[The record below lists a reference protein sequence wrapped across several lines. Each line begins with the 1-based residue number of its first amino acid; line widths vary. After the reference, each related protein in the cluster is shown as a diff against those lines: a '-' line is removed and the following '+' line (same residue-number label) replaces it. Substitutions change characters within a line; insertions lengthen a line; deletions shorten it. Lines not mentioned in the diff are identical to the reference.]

1 MINSSPP
8 DATSSNPSVDLQS
21 KARDCPVLPND
32 QGGRG
37 WAGRVPQYS
46 TLQTAPTLLQR
57 LRTELAKPG
66 ILWFFGIHG
75 LLGLAFFFLPEID
88 FGFSGLFYTS
98 GKGFV
103 IESRSSAKALPF
115 LPWITIAFVT
125 LSLLLFIRHIVAG
138 RRNRQST
145 AHLLSIRRI
154 IFLLLTL
161 FLGPGLLINVILKEQ
176 SGRSRPSRVGAFG
189 GDRQF
194 TAAFASTGA
203 CNSNCSFVS
212 GDAAM
217 GYYLL
222 AFLFVARKRRWA
234 IALAAYTLG
243 TAIGLVRIAQGAH
256 FLSDVI
262 FAGFFTF
269 LVAWILQFLILKP
282 EKDLPVTLAP
292 GSASSS

>member
-1 MINSSPP
+1 M
-8 DATSSNPSVDLQS
+8 
-21 KARDCPVLPND
+21 
-32 QGGRG
+32 
-37 WAGRVPQYS
+37 
-46 TLQTAPTLLQR
+46 QR

>member
-1 MINSSPP
+1 MINSLPP
-8 DATSSNPSVDLQS
+8 DATTSNPTVDLAS
-21 KARDCPVLPND
+21 KRSVRSVLPD
-32 QGGRG
+32 DRG
-37 WAGRVPQYS
+37 EAEPVGPLPRSAISQMVSAAGKRFRSEIGKP
-46 TLQTAPTLLQR
+46 AILLF
-57 LRTELAKPG
+57 LA
-66 ILWFFGIHG
+66 IHG

-88 FGFSGLFYTS
+88 LGFSGLFYTS

-115 LPWITIAFVT
+115 LPWITIVFVT
-125 LSLLLFIRHIVAG
+125 LSLLLFIRNIVAG
-138 RRNRQST
+138 RRNRQSISR
-145 AHLLSIRRI
+145 LSSIRRI
-154 IFLLLTL
+154 LFLLLTL

-176 SGRSRPSRVGAFG
+176 SGRSRPSRVEAFG

-194 TAAFASTGA
+194 TAAFTATGP
-203 CNSNCSFVS
+203 CKSNCSFVS

-269 LVAWILQFLILKP
+269 LVAWILSMLLLAAQENSAAL
-282 EKDLPVTLAP
+282 LAP
-292 GSASSS
+292 DLDIRR

>member
-8 DATSSNPSVDLQS
+8 DATTSNPTVDLAS
-21 KARDCPVLPND
+21 KRSVRSVLPD
-32 QGGRG
+32 DRG
-37 WAGRVPQYS
+37 EAEPVGPLPRSAISQMVSAAGKRFRSEIGKP
-46 TLQTAPTLLQR
+46 AILLF
-57 LRTELAKPG
+57 LA
-66 ILWFFGIHG
+66 IHG

-88 FGFSGLFYTS
+88 LGFSGLFYTS

-115 LPWITIAFVT
+115 LPWITIVFVT
-125 LSLLLFIRHIVAG
+125 LSLLLFIRNIVAG
-138 RRNRQST
+138 RRNRQSISR
-145 AHLLSIRRI
+145 LSSIRRI
-154 IFLLLTL
+154 LFLLLTL

-176 SGRSRPSRVGAFG
+176 SGRSRPSRVEAFG

-194 TAAFASTGA
+194 TAAFTATGP
-203 CNSNCSFVS
+203 CKSNCSFVS

-269 LVAWILQFLILKP
+269 LVAWILSMLLLAAQENSAAL
-282 EKDLPVTLAP
+282 LAP
-292 GSASSS
+292 DLDIRR

>member
-8 DATSSNPSVDLQS
+8 DATTSNPTVDLAS
-21 KARDCPVLPND
+21 KRSVRSVLPD
-32 QGGRG
+32 DRG
-37 WAGRVPQYS
+37 EAEPVGPLPRSAISQMVSAAGKRFRSEIGKP
-46 TLQTAPTLLQR
+46 AILLF
-57 LRTELAKPG
+57 LA
-66 ILWFFGIHG
+66 IHG

-88 FGFSGLFYTS
+88 LGFSGLFYTS

-115 LPWITIAFVT
+115 LPWITIAFVS
-125 LSLLLFIRHIVAG
+125 LSILLFIRRIIAG

-176 SGRSRPSRVGAFG
+176 SGRSRPSRVEAFG

-194 TAAFASTGA
+194 TAAFAATGP
-203 CNSNCSFVS
+203 CKSNCSFVS

-269 LVAWILQFLILKP
+269 LIAWILSTLL
-282 EKDLPVTLAP
+282 LPTQENSATPLAP
-292 GSASSS
+292 SFDRH

>member
-8 DATSSNPSVDLQS
+8 DATTSNPTVDLAS
-21 KARDCPVLPND
+21 KRSVRSVLPD
-32 QGGRG
+32 DRG
-37 WAGRVPQYS
+37 EAEPVGPLPRSAISQMVSAAGKRFRSEIGKP
-46 TLQTAPTLLQR
+46 AILLF
-57 LRTELAKPG
+57 LA
-66 ILWFFGIHG
+66 IHG

-88 FGFSGLFYTS
+88 LGFSGLFYTS

-115 LPWITIAFVT
+115 LPWITIVFVT
-125 LSLLLFIRHIVAG
+125 LSLLLFIRNIVAG
-138 RRNRQST
+138 RRNRQSISR
-145 AHLLSIRRI
+145 LSSIRRI
-154 IFLLLTL
+154 LFLLLTL

-176 SGRSRPSRVGAFG
+176 SGRSRPSRVEAFG

-194 TAAFASTGA
+194 TAAFTATGP
-203 CNSNCSFVS
+203 CKSNCSFVS

-269 LVAWILQFLILKP
+269 LVAWILSMLL
-282 EKDLPVTLAP
+282 LPAQENSATPLAP
-292 GSASSS
+292 SFDRQ

>member
-8 DATSSNPSVDLQS
+8 DATTSNPTVDLAS
-21 KARDCPVLPND
+21 KRSVRSVLPD
-32 QGGRG
+32 DRG
-37 WAGRVPQYS
+37 EAEPVGPLPRSAISQMVSAAGKRFRSEIGKP
-46 TLQTAPTLLQR
+46 AILLF
-57 LRTELAKPG
+57 LA
-66 ILWFFGIHG
+66 IHG

-88 FGFSGLFYTS
+88 LGFSGLFYTS

-115 LPWITIAFVT
+115 LPWITIVFVT
-125 LSLLLFIRHIVAG
+125 LSLLLFIRNIVAG
-138 RRNRQST
+138 RRNRQSISR
-145 AHLLSIRRI
+145 LSSIRRI
-154 IFLLLTL
+154 LFLLLTL

-176 SGRSRPSRVGAFG
+176 SGRSRPSRVEAFG

-194 TAAFASTGA
+194 TAAFTATGP
-203 CNSNCSFVS
+203 CKSNCSFVS

>member
-8 DATSSNPSVDLQS
+8 DATSSNPSVDLPSKQS
-21 KARDCPVLPND
+21 GGSILPHAR
-32 QGGRG
+32 GGAES
-37 WAGRVPQYS
+37 AGRVPQYS
-46 TLQTAPTLLQR
+46 TPQTAPTLLQR
-57 LRTELAKPG
+57 LRTEFAKPG
-66 ILWFFGIHG
+66 ILWFFGIHA

-88 FGFSGLFYTS
+88 LGFSGLFYTS

-103 IESRSSAKALPF
+103 IGSRSSAKALPF

-125 LSLLLFIRHIVAG
+125 LSVLLFIRNIVAG
-138 RRNRQST
+138 RRNRQSISR
-145 AHLLSIRRI
+145 LSSIRHI
-154 IFLLLTL
+154 LFLLLTL
-161 FLGPGLLINVILKEQ
+161 VLGPGLLINVILKEQ
-176 SGRSRPSRVGAFG
+176 SGRSRPSRIDAFG
-189 GDRQF
+189 GNRQF
-194 TAAFASTGA
+194 TAAFTATGP
-203 CNSNCSFVS
+203 CKSNCSFVS

-234 IALAAYTLG
+234 IAFAAYTLG

-269 LVAWILQFLILKP
+269 LVAWVLSMVL
-282 EKDLPVTLAP
+282 LPVQENSTTPPAP
-292 GSASSS
+292 TFDRQ

>member
-1 MINSSPP
+1 MINSLPP
-8 DATSSNPSVDLQS
+8 DAMSSNPSVDLPSKQS
-21 KARDCPVLPND
+21 GGSILPHARSGAESV
-32 QGGRG
+32 GRL
-37 WAGRVPQYS
+37 PQYS

-115 LPWITIAFVT
+115 LPWITIAFVS
-125 LSLLLFIRHIVAG
+125 LSILLFIRRIVAG
-138 RRNRQST
+138 RRNRQSISR
-145 AHLLSIRRI
+145 LSSIRHI
-154 IFLLLTL
+154 LFLLLTL
-161 FLGPGLLINVILKEQ
+161 FLGPGLLINLILKEQ
-176 SGRSRPSRVGAFG
+176 SGRSRPSRVEAFG

-194 TAAFASTGA
+194 TAAFAATGP
-203 CNSNCSFVS
+203 CKSNCSFVS

-269 LVAWILQFLILKP
+269 LIAWILSTLL
-282 EKDLPVTLAP
+282 LPTQENSATPLAP
-292 GSASSS
+292 SFDRH